1 MTDFRHIT
9 KSARRSPWR
18 VHHTQGDEAMFTTTS
33 RRNALALVATLPA
46 LAVAA
51 PAARAA
57 PAPDPILDA
66 IAKHRECYKAAEG
79 LVAAREKLETSTP
92 HVSEY
97 IDPEQPNNF
106 ALAFDRQCAAN
117 PEFERAVEVA
127 AKAMQTEY
135 EAGQELLH
143 TAPATVA
150 GAIAAL
156 TSCSRMLASR
166 RKRPLVGP
174 PFYQ

>member
-1 MTDFRHIT
+1 M
-9 KSARRSPWR
+9 S
-18 VHHTQGDEAMFTTTS
+18 MLN
-33 RRNALALVATLPA
+33 RRNALTAVATLPA
-46 LAVAA
+46 LAA
-51 PAARAA
+51 PAALAV
-57 PAPDPILDA
+57 PAPDPILAA

-79 LVAAREKLETSTP
+79 MVAAREKLETSTP

-156 TSCSRMLASR
+156 HHALECSHRDENVPWWGRLFTDEGEDVLE
-166 RKRPLVGP
+166 LVGSVADGLSRV
-174 PFYQ
+174 